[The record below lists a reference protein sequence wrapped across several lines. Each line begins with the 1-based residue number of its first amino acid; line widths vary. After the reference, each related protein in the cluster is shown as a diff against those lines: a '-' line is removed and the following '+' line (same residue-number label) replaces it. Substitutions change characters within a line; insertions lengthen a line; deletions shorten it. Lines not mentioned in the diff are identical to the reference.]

1 MRTRLI
7 ALFLIVALVT
17 VACAGASLKDE
28 ERTYCRSVTSEEI
41 DAGAADLG
49 IDIEPIWDAANT
61 LYLEEFEVLGDF
73 DAAAEAAYQYMEDQ
87 AEFMEICR
95 FLYENR

>member
-61 LYLEEFEVLGDF
+61 L
-73 DAAAEAAYQYMEDQ
+73 
-87 AEFMEICR
+87 
-95 FLYENR
+95 